1 MAKYKLEDIAKRC
14 SDALEKKEQWRSI
27 YEDCYEFAMPSRNI
41 YDGGYENRV
50 GGQNKMVRVFDSTA
64 IHSTHRFANRLQ
76 SGLFPPY
83 SRWCRLEAGPEIPPE
98 RRPEAQAALDIYTEK
113 MFSVLRQTNFD
124 LAMGEFLLDL
134 CAGTAAMIIQPG
146 DAITPIKYQTVPP
159 FLLGIE
165 EGANGVIDNTQ
176 RSAIQNEFSA
186 LASEIER
193 IAVTTKFNGLNL
205 IQGGND
211 LTFQIGF
218 DGGSTSQL
226 TYGAVDVRLAGMGL
240 ASTGVSAPSFSVLAT
255 AGDEVQSQVAAR
267 SALDAIQLAITSV
280 NQQRGKLGA
289 LESRL
294 EVTINN
300 LQVAREN
307 FKAAESRIRDVDV
320 ATEAAE
326 LTRLNILQQA
336 GAAVLAQANQ
346 VPQLALQLLGR

>member
-1 MAKYKLEDIAKRC
+1 MAINIRTNLPALSAQRNL
-14 SDALEKKEQWRSI
+14 DATS
-27 YEDCYEFAMPSRNI
+27 
-41 YDGGYENRV
+41 
-50 GGQNKMVRVFDSTA
+50 
-64 IHSTHRFANRLQ
+64 NRLTTSYQ
-76 SGLFPPY
+76 RLSSGLRINRA
-83 SRWCRLEAGPEIPPE
+83 SDDAAGLAIAENLRANSATATVAMRNANDGISVITI
-98 RRPEAQAALDIYTEK
+98 ADQAVGQVT
-113 MFSVLRQTNFD
+113 SVLNRMAE
-124 LAMGEFLLDL
+124 LAE
-134 CAGTAAMIIQPG
+134 QS
-146 DAITPIKYQTVPP
+146 
-159 FLLGIE
+159 
-165 EGANGVIDNTQ
+165 ANGVIDNTQ
-176 RSAIQNEFSA
+176 RSALQNEFSA

-205 IQGGND
+205 IKGGSD

-218 DGGSTSQL
+218 DGSSTSQL

-240 ASTGVSAPSFSVLAT
+240 ADVGVSAPNFSVLAQ
-255 AGDEVQSQVAAR
+255 AGDEVQSQIAAR
-267 SALDAIQLAITSV
+267 SALDAINLAITSV

-336 GAAVLAQANQ
+336 GAAILAQANQ